1 MTSWGQQT
9 APLVEAGVAL
19 AVPLC
24 GSLKVPSPA
33 PSSRAAAAAW
43 ASTSSALVAVELAVF
58 AVGGRVDAGRARTLR
73 GAHGIAPKLRD
84 RWRVLEGMA

>member
-9 APLVEAGVAL
+9 RAPLVEAGVAL

-73 GAHGIAPKLRD
+73 GGIAPKLRD

>member
-33 PSSRAAAAAW
+33 PSSRAAAAW

-73 GAHGIAPKLRD
+73 GGIAPKLRD

>member
-58 AVGGRVDAGRARTLR
+58 AVGGSVLDAGRARTLR
-73 GAHGIAPKLRD
+73 GGIAPKLRD